1 MTEVRESKKESISLD
16 VLKDKLP
23 ISCFEAVLRSLR
35 ENEGANRLDESI
47 YSRYF
52 NATAPIPLTQSEQKE
67 LFENL
72 GNQYVKNH
80 YSTEVLRTFLECEPV
95 GKKVRHDE

>member
-1 MTEVRESKKESISLD
+1 MTEVRDSKKESISLEM
-16 VLKDKLP
+16 LKAKLP
-23 ISCFEAVLRSLR
+23 GSCFEAVVRSLR
-35 ENEGANRLDESI
+35 HSDQELNLDDSI

-52 NATAPIPLTQSEQKE
+52 NATAPRPLNQSEQKE

-80 YSTEVLRTFLECEPV
+80 YSTEVLRTFLEQEPI
-95 GKKVRHDE
+95 GKKVRLDE